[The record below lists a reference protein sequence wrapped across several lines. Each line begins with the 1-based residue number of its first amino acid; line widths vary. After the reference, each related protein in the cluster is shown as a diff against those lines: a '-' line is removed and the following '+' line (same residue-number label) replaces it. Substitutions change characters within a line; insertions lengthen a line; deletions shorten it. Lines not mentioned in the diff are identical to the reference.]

1 MYTKLIYFLLLF
13 IMTVS
18 LKAQPEKYYGGIDGE
33 KLDWV
38 MYYIKNNYVDTVDG
52 NYLVEK
58 AIKSMMKELDPW
70 SRYQTAQELEDLK
83 NSYKGYGKE
92 AYGFNYFWIGDSL
105 MVSFVSKGG
114 PADLAGLQANDR
126 IIKVNELSANLN
138 NYAPLKM
145 QLHNEDTILKLAVYR
160 PKEFT
165 KSFTLKKEKLPLLS
179 VDAAY
184 ADSNQTAYVKISSF
198 TDNTA
203 TEFKEAIEPLLP
215 KGLQNVIIDLRG
227 NYGGAVAG
235 AVALSD
241 EFLPAGKVIS
251 YAKGFNLERKDYLST
266 DNYSMKDIYLTILID
281 ELSMSA
287 SEMFAGAM
295 QDYDRAIIIGKESYG
310 KGLIQQS
317 YTLNDSSA
325 IRFTT
330 GRYYTPADRYFDQ
343 MVYNNRGF
351 TKLVDS
357 ITNEYTINI
366 NLPDSLIDTT
376 LSGRKIVASPKGIVP
391 DIYLDS
397 KPFKTKELMLLK
409 GQFLLNTFAYHYM
422 FNNRNELL
430 KNYATVKEFESD
442 KIIESSL
449 KQELMQFI
457 QKEVEAK
464 QFDKHLI
471 PPSITQD
478 IIADVKAL
486 IATQAWG
493 KSGYYYILNKEDGLL
508 DRSKASFKD
517 GSFDLLKVVN

>member
-1 MYTKLIYFLLLF
+1 MYTKLICFLLFLTSNF
-13 IMTVS
+13 LM
-18 LKAQPEKYYGGIDGE
+18 KAQTEKYYGGTDGE

-38 MYYIKNNYVDTVDG
+38 MYFLKNNYVDTVDSP
-52 NYLVEK
+52 YLVEK

-92 AYGFNYFWIGDSL
+92 AYGFNYFWVGDSL
-105 MVSFVSKGG
+105 MVTFVSKGG

-126 IIKVNELSANLN
+126 IIKINDLNANLK
-138 NYAPLKM
+138 NYAPIKI
-145 QLHNEDTILKLAVYR
+145 QLHNEDTVLQLSINR
-160 PKEFT
+160 PHVFT
-165 KSFTLKKEKLPLLS
+165 KPFTLTKAKLPILS

-184 ADSNQTAYVKISSF
+184 ADSDETAYVKINSF

-203 TEFKEAIEPLLP
+203 IEFKAAIEPLLA

-227 NYGGAVAG
+227 NYGGAVTG
-235 AVALSD
+235 AIALSD

-251 YAKGFNLERKDYLST
+251 YAKGFNLDRIDYLST
-266 DNYSMKDIYLTILID
+266 DNYSMKEVSLIILMD

-295 QDYDRAIIIGKESYG
+295 QDYDRAIIVGKESYG
-310 KGLIQQS
+310 KGLIQNS
-317 YTLNDSSA
+317 FTLNDSSA

-330 GRYYTPADRYFDQ
+330 GRYYTPAGRYFDQ
-343 MVYNNRGF
+343 MVHNNNGF

-357 ITNEYTINI
+357 ITNEYTIHI

-391 DIYLDS
+391 DIYVDK
-397 KPFKTKELMLLK
+397 KPFKTKELILLK
-409 GQFLLNTFAYHYM
+409 GQFLLNTFAFHYM
-422 FNNRNELL
+422 FKNRNELL
-430 KNYATVKEFESD
+430 KNYPTVNKFEAD
-442 KIIESSL
+442 KQIEETL

-457 QKEVEAK
+457 RKEVEVK

-471 PPSITQD
+471 PASITQD
-478 IIADVKAL
+478 IISDVKAL

-493 KSGYYYILNKEDGLL
+493 NSGYYYIQNKEDALF
-508 DRSKASFKD
+508 DRSKAAIKD